1 MGMTRICETVSKTN
15 LAPLSNTYDCYEM
28 EPIVPPKLVTTDISG
43 TKAHYNHDDWYDATH
58 VCHDSNGRR
67 QVIMRPVAN
76 RGLGAERSCKEIS
89 VVVTNHCD
97 KHTEGLIVS
106 ASLFQ
111 TRLQDLGRVLRIAL
125 ALQVNKPTADG
136 RHVFRDTLQL
146 CDSQLQETCSRV
158 VCILR
163 RIAESGSIHP
173 VPQRPRRQRLS

>member
-1 MGMTRICETVSKTN
+1 MGMTRICETVSKTK
-15 LAPLSNTYDCYEM
+15 LASLSNTYDCYEM
-28 EPIVPPKLVTTDISG
+28 EPIVPPKLVTADISG

-58 VCHDSNGRR
+58 VCHDSNGGR
-67 QVIMRPVAN
+67 QIIVRPVAN

-89 VVVTNHCD
+89 VVASNHCD

-125 ALQVNKPTADG
+125 ALQVNKPTAND

-146 CDSQLQETCSRV
+146 CDGQLQEICSCAV
-158 VCILR
+158 YILR

-173 VPQRPRRQRLS
+173 VPQRPRRQRSS

>member
-1 MGMTRICETVSKTN
+1 MTRICKTVSKTK
-15 LAPLSNTYDCYEM
+15 LASLSNTYDCYEM
-28 EPIVPPKLVTTDISG
+28 EPIVPPKLVTADISG

-58 VCHDSNGRR
+58 VCHDSNGGR
-67 QVIMRPVAN
+67 QIIMWPVAN
-76 RGLGAERSCKEIS
+76 RGLGAKRSCKEVS
-89 VVVTNHCD
+89 VVASNHCD

-136 RHVFRDTLQL
+136 RHVFSDTLQL
-146 CDSQLQETCSRV
+146 CDGQLQEICSLAV
-158 VCILR
+158 YILL

-173 VPQRPRRQRLS
+173 VPQRPRRQRSL